1 MEQVA
6 TIRHA
11 SQMAAEESVREL
23 SAHGWEA
30 SMSCVREEWV
40 VTARRVD
47 GGGDEYV
54 IADLEAF
61 SDETSSR

>member
-11 SQMAAEESVREL
+11 SQMAAEESVREM
-23 SAHGWEA
+23 SALGWEA

-47 GGGDEYV
+47 GDGDEYL

-61 SDETSSR
+61 PSHETSS